1 MFKKLIS
8 KLLSH
13 QKVAVFSHVRPDG
26 DCLGSQVGLCLWLE
40 KNGVNCSAFN
50 EDDVNDNLSWL
61 TDFFPI
67 EKPDE
72 ALLQNY
78 DAFMFLDGNALHRF
92 GPIAEKVAEFNK
104 PLYMIDHHPQ
114 PDDVFEEFVSVTNA
128 SSTCE
133 LVYELISEHRVEQID
148 QEIAKSLYVGLVTD
162 TGSYQFDSVKP
173 ATLRA
178 GATLLERGK
187 FTPPEVVERVY
198 SSKSMNQIKLLGLS
212 LETISLHA
220 NQQIATMY
228 VTQAMFKETETSN
241 ADTEGFVSYP
251 LSIEGVKA
259 CIFLRED
266 GDKIKLSL
274 RSRSEIDVNIWARK
288 LNGGGH
294 KKAAGGMFEGKIE
307 DAIKEVVSIGMEQ
320 L

>member
-8 KLLSH
+8 RLLSH
-13 QKVAVFSHVRPDG
+13 QKIAVFSHVKPDG
-26 DCLGSQVGLCLWLE
+26 DCLGSQVGLCLWLK
-40 KNGVNCSAFN
+40 KNGVDCSAFN
-50 EDDVNDNLSWL
+50 EDDVNENLRWL
-61 TDFFPI
+61 ADYFPI

-72 ALLQNY
+72 SLLQKY
-78 DAFMFLDGNALHRF
+78 DAFVFLDGNALHRF
-92 GPIAEKVAEFNK
+92 GALAETVADLNK

-133 LVYELISEHRVEQID
+133 LIYELIAEYGIEQINS
-148 QEIAKSLYVGLVTD
+148 EIAKALYVGLVTD
-162 TGSYQFDSVKP
+162 TGSFQFDSVKP

-178 GATLLERGK
+178 GATLLEKGA

-220 NQQIATMY
+220 NQQIATMF
-228 VTQAMFKETETSN
+228 VTEAMFKETTTTN

-251 LSIEGVKA
+251 LSIDGVKA

-274 RSRSEIDVNIWARK
+274 RSRSDIDVNIWARK

-294 KKAAGGMFEGKIE
+294 KKAAGGMFVGTIE
-307 DAIKEVVSIGMEQ
+307 DAIKEVVNIGIEQ